1 MKKYLTEGIGA
12 FFLTLTVVM
21 TAPDGNGYLSA
32 LVAGAM
38 LLAMYSAGAPVSGAH
53 YNPAVSLAML
63 IRGKLDRVD
72 FTYYWV
78 AQFAGSGIGAL
89 MASFLL
95 RCSGNGDIAVRNTD
109 IACALIAEF
118 LGAFALVFTVLQATT
133 ARDTTGQ
140 ANAGLA
146 IGFVF
151 FAGMAIFAPV
161 SGGYFNPALALGASL
176 AGIAAWGDFLIY
188 LIGGLLG
195 AVAAV
200 SVFRI
205 LNEDLP

>member
-12 FFLTLTVVM
+12 FFLTLAVVM
-21 TAPDGNGYLSA
+21 TSPESNGYLSA

-78 AQFAGSGIGAL
+78 AQFAGSGAGAL
-89 MASFLL
+89 LASFLL
-95 RCSGNGDIAVRNTD
+95 RCSGNGDIIARNID
-109 IACALIAEF
+109 ISCALIAEF
-118 LGAFALVFTVLQATT
+118 LGAFALVFTVLQVTL
-133 ARDTTGQ
+133 ARDAASQG
-140 ANAGLA
+140 NAGMA

-151 FAGMAIFAPV
+151 FAGMAILSPV
-161 SGGYFNPALALGASL
+161 SGGYFNPALALGAGIV
-176 AGIAAWGDFLIY
+176 GIAAWSDFLIY
-188 LIGGLLG
+188 LISSLLG
-195 AVAAV
+195 AVAAI